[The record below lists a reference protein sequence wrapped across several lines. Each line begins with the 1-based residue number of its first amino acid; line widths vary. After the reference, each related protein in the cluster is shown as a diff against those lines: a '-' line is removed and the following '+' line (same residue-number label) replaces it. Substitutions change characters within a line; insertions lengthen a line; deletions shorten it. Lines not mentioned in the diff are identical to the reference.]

1 MTEFNDNFTDEEIE
15 LFCQNYEE
23 HLSEHPLLN
32 SKIPIWVEFLKT
44 KKYYRTNGMEE
55 DYFFK
60 KRFNVSVQDLIEIRK
75 LLERIARGKTLTQV
89 SKTKIHGIGGYG
101 GFDNKSIYDSFDES
115 VVYDGTPKF
124 ELMEELNPALQA
136 YNNKMKKHT
145 QRHKWKRGPGEK
157 ILERNYGVG
166 NPYFPE
172 GCVQDEPDRY
182 YTESMYST
190 RPQIEFGVQDF
201 AKTKLFNLNKS
212 EQIKKI
218 DKINEILD
226 SNNLLTTQ
234 FDDEYAQRVPNLQ
247 TKKKVQFT
255 NDVGVGVGVGDH
267 DYNYTIGNNS
277 LTPANRADWNF
288 SNGMVSG
295 LKQGLEGPVKYTGS
309 PESTRLW
316 QDVDILSSRGN
327 TRKSG
332 IDNRNSFEHQF
343 QYLDGNYN
351 RVPDPRIQGMS
362 SRTENRSTFKR

>member
-1 MTEFNDNFTDEEIE
+1 MNTTSDDFTDEQIE

-32 SKIPIWVEFLKT
+32 SKIPIWVEYLKT

-60 KRFNVSVQDLIEIRK
+60 KRFNVSAQDLMEIHK
-75 LLERIARGKTLTQV
+75 LLDRVARGKTLTQI

-101 GFDNKSIYDSFDES
+101 GFDNKSIYDSFDENI
-115 VVYDGTPKF
+115 VYDGKPKF
-124 ELMEELNPALQA
+124 ELMEELNPALEA
-136 YNNKMKKHT
+136 YNNKMKKHS
-145 QRHKWKRGPGEK
+145 QRHKWKQGAGKK
-157 ILERNYGVG
+157 ILDRNYGVA

-182 YTESMYST
+182 YTEEMYST

-201 AKTKLFNLNKS
+201 AKAKLFNMDKT
-212 EQIKKI
+212 EQIQKI
-218 DKINEILD
+218 NKINEILD

-234 FDDEYAQRVPNLQ
+234 FNDEFKHSVPNLQ
-247 TKKKVQFT
+247 TKKKVQFSDET
-255 NDVGVGVGVGDH
+255 NF
-267 DYNYTIGNNS
+267 NYTIGNNS
-277 LTPANRADWNF
+277 LTPENRADWNF
-288 SNGMVSG
+288 SNGMISG

-332 IDNRNSFEHQF
+332 IDNRNPFEHQF